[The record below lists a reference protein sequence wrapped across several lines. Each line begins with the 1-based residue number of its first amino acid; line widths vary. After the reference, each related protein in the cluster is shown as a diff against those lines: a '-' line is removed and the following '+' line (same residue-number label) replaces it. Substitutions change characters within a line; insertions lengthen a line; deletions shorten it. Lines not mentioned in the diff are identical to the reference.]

1 MKEAEIV
8 YKKFL
13 TTAKYWLKELDYY
26 GEKQFK
32 KKNSEKEWSIGQV
45 YDHLLNGTY
54 AFHIREIKNCLEHK
68 QGGTEGGKK
77 IKGVLLYM
85 LKGFPP
91 MKIKGL
97 DTTGGYVP
105 AQPESPAKTKDDFFR
120 FIKEMQ
126 KAAKAIDEKGDLTYK
141 TMHPSLGMLNSLE
154 WYKLIEMHFRHHL
167 RQKARLD
174 ETIRGIYKSADTD
187 THEDDFV
194 DEEFDFDTK

>member
-1 MKEAEIV
+1 MKEAESV

-13 TTAKYWLKELDYY
+13 ATAKYWLKELDYY

-45 YDHLLNGTY
+45 YDHLLQGTY
-54 AFHIREIKNCLEHK
+54 AFHLREINNCLEQK
-68 QGGTEGGKK
+68 QGGKEGGKK
-77 IKGVLLYM
+77 IKGTLLYM

-91 MKIKGL
+91 IKLKGI
-97 DTTGGYVP
+97 DATGGYEP
-105 AQPESPAKTKDDFFR
+105 AQPESPTKAKDDFFR

-126 KAAKAIDEKGDLTYK
+126 KTAKAIDEQADLTYK
-141 TMHPSLGMLNSLE
+141 TLHPSLGMLNALE

-174 ETIRGIYKSADTD
+174 QTIRGIYKATTSN

-194 DEEFDFDTK
+194 DEELEI